1 MSTTPE
7 TDLVVLRHGQTD
19 WNLEHR
25 FQGHAD
31 IPLNARGI
39 GQAEAAASALK
50 GEHFDAVYSS
60 PLARAMQTAELLC
73 PSADIHTDPR
83 LMEINVGSWAGHTWD
98 EIIEK
103 MPGYED
109 KYANGID
116 FRRSPTGETLADIV
130 ARGLPAVEE
139 IAERHRGGTVL
150 VVSHGLLLNRVL
162 HAMLGLEG
170 RVLGGLGNAH
180 RSTLAHHHGAWR
192 LLSHNVGF

>member
-1 MSTTPE
+1 M

-31 IPLNARGI
+31 IPLNASGI
-39 GQAEAAASALK
+39 RQAEAAAMALRDQP
-50 GEHFDAVYSS
+50 FDAVYSS
-60 PLARAMQTAELLC
+60 PLTRALQTAEVVR
-73 PSADIHTDPR
+73 PSAQIGTDPR
-83 LMEINVGSWAGHTWD
+83 LMEINVGSWAGLTWD
-98 EIIEK
+98 EITQE
-103 MPGYED
+103 MPGYEE

-150 VVSHGLLLNRVL
+150 IVSHGLLLNRVL
-162 HAMLGLEG
+162 HALLGIEG